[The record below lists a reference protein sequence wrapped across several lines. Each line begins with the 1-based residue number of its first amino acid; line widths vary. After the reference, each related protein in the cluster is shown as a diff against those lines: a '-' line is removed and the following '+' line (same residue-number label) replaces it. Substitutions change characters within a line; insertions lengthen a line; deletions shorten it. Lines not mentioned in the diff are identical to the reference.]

1 MPANEFTCYH
11 WNMDPLSWIDEEL
24 TRLDR
29 QGLLRSLP
37 PGLRAAGAMVDV
49 DGQPIIN
56 FASNDYLGLAADERL
71 ANAAAAAFREQGV
84 GRGASPLVSGR
95 SATHDQLEQRLAEF
109 LGSEAALLFP
119 TSFAANAGVIPALVG
134 EGDAIYGDEKNHASI
149 IDGCRLS
156 RAERHIYPHVGMD
169 ALEAML
175 AQGENYRRRLI
186 VTDTLFSMDGDLAP
200 LPRLAELAI
209 EYDAM
214 LMVDEAHA
222 IGVFGERGR
231 GVVEHF
237 AAEHPTLLQQV
248 HVRVGSFGKALGSA
262 GGFVC
267 GSAGL
272 VRWLANRAR
281 TYVFST
287 AHPAGISAAGLVA
300 LDLVDREPERR
311 QGLVERAADLRRRLN
326 EQGWNTGH
334 SVSQIIPVVLGS
346 ADRTMQVSQ
355 ALLGQGIWAPG
366 IRPPS
371 VPDGQS
377 LLRLGFTASHSEEMV
392 EKLLSELAMLR

>member
-1 MPANEFTCYH
+1 
-11 WNMDPLSWIDEEL
+11 MDPLSWIDEEL
-24 TRLDR
+24 ARLSR
-29 QGLLRSLP
+29 TGLLRSLP
-37 PGLRAAGAMVDV
+37 PGLRAAGAMVEV
-49 DGQPIIN
+49 AGKSIIN

-71 ANAAAAAFREQGV
+71 ANAAAEAFREQGV

-95 SATHDQLEQRLAEF
+95 SAIHEQLEQCLAEF
-109 LGSEAALLFP
+109 FNTEAALLFP
-119 TSFAANAGVIPALVG
+119 TSFAANAGIIPALVD

-156 RAERHIYPHVGMD
+156 RAERHIYPHVD
-169 ALEAML
+169 TAALTALL
-175 AQGENYRRRLI
+175 AQGKKYRRRLI

-200 LPRLAELAI
+200 LAQLAELAS
-209 EYDAM
+209 EYNAM

-222 IGVFGERGR
+222 IGVFGAHGR

-237 AAEHPTLLQQV
+237 AAEYPELPNQV

-262 GGFVC
+262 GGFVY
-267 GSAGL
+267 GSAPL
-272 VRWLANRAR
+272 IQWFANRAR

-311 QGLVERAADLRRRLN
+311 QGLLERAAELRGRLRD
-326 EQGWNTGH
+326 QGWNTGR

-346 ADRTMQVSQ
+346 AERTMQVSQ
-355 ALLGQGIWAPG
+355 TLRERGIWAPG

-371 VPDGQS
+371 IPDGES
-377 LLRLGFTASHSEEMV
+377 LLRLGFTASHTEEMV
-392 EKLLSELAMLR
+392 ERLLAELAKLQF